1 MADLKEHIITRL
13 LLFGSLTVIEAVL
26 FNKEENVG
34 WPFEYKE
41 VGLLV
46 GQAKFWLTD
55 CSDFWETC
63 KAGQN
68 KAAWAVIL

>member
-1 MADLKEHIITRL
+1 MALSFYTGTLVYCQCQAMADLKEHIITRL

-46 GQAKFWLTD
+46 GQAKF
-55 CSDFWETC
+55 
-63 KAGQN
+63 
-68 KAAWAVIL
+68 